1 MPFKGERVLAFLGH
15 QPLSSSV
22 TLEKTNQPNFVNY
35 EQTVIV
41 TELTSGSECE
51 LVSSVHLRSTEG
63 LTVEI
68 RASHAGRLP
77 SVWTW
82 MRTGLVRSP
91 DARNK
96 SSPLPASLVL
106 EAGKAQFERENPSKP
121 RCVTRTDDSEVVSI
135 RKLFENN
142 PAVSTGLPE
151 TLLLL
156 PKTHRCQSAER
167 SELALLS
174 ASGEAQ
180 IRPAVPAELIALTAH
195 SRHGP
200 VGSTHSNN
208 SPLLTRIGNTIDSR
222 SASSPPPLPSSLRRA
237 PPTCCRKSWL
247 TGAAANEL
255 SRWEI
260 WTQSE
265 ALIGGL
271 SRPGTERE
279 SPCSLWGPWT
289 TESTGGKHRTNLRE
303 QQH

>member
-1 MPFKGERVLAFLGH
+1 MSGLDLRTLMMLLRRGAAFTDSRRTVSESWPPPGRMTPLRRPRDVLGGMQSGAPSPSPYPSRSDMSTRRRTWFWKHQQREINELVGSDSNKVSLGSVLMPFKGERVLAFLGH

-96 SSPLPASLVL
+96 SSPLPVSLVL

-121 RCVTRTDDSEVVSI
+121 RCVTRTNDSEVVSM
-135 RKLFENN
+135 RKQFENN

-174 ASGEAQ
+174 ASREA
-180 IRPAVPAELIALTAH
+180 
-195 SRHGP
+195 
-200 VGSTHSNN
+200 
-208 SPLLTRIGNTIDSR
+208 
-222 SASSPPPLPSSLRRA
+222 
-237 PPTCCRKSWL
+237 
-247 TGAAANEL
+247 
-255 SRWEI
+255 
-260 WTQSE
+260 
-265 ALIGGL
+265 
-271 SRPGTERE
+271 
-279 SPCSLWGPWT
+279 
-289 TESTGGKHRTNLRE
+289 
-303 QQH
+303 